1 MRRIEYTRMTPS
13 DLSDDLKELGITL
26 AEFCTITGHR
36 YDRVLKWLKEGDGG
50 EDIPPHIPVLM
61 ALLKLPGAIDVAR
74 EQAAFYIAKEG
85 AQ

>member
-1 MRRIEYTRMTPS
+1 MTPS
-13 DLSDDLKELGITL
+13 DLSDDLKELDISL

-36 YDRVLKWLKEGDGG
+36 YERVLKWLKEKDG

-61 ALLKLPGAIDVAR
+61 ALLKLPGALAVAR
-74 EQAAFYIAKEG
+74 EQAAFYIAKED